1 MKSNYEDPLE
11 EATHREE
18 ARRGLELALT
28 SYLLRERR
36 QRE

>member
-18 ARRGLELALT
+18 TRCGLELVLT
-28 SYLLRERR
+28 VTAMGGGE
-36 QRE
+36 